1 MMPFKMTP
9 KRLALTFGG
18 LVLLLGAV
26 LFGTGWYFSIQI
38 EDDVLL
44 VKHEPEKYEIEVV
57 ALEDDRV
64 KLRFSTEEELRK
76 QPETMG
82 LKWPDGYARAGKTLE
97 IGGSEV
103 LREYSQLE
111 GALAVGDWV
120 RFDKFAYPGDP
131 ARAHEIPFE
140 EIQFPS
146 PLGELEAWEID
157 GFNDTWVIFVHGKGS
172 NRREALRMLPVVEA
186 AGLPSLVITYRNDAG
201 EPEDPSGYY
210 WYGLTEWEDLEAASQ
225 YALDSGATRLVLVGY
240 SMGGGIVSNFLYQS
254 PLARRAV
261 GVILDSPMLD
271 LGATVD
277 LGAEN
282 LNVPSF
288 LTAIAKAISGF
299 RFDIDWEALDYLNR
313 VDDISAPVLL
323 FHGDADE
330 TVPVST
336 SEIFAK
342 SRPDIVTYEFFEGA
356 PHVGAWNVDPE
367 RYEAAVSEFLNRV
380 VP

>member
-38 EDDVLL
+38 EDDVLR

-103 LREYSQLE
+103 LREYTQLE

-146 PLGELEAWEID
+146 PLGARSLGD
-157 GFNDTWVIFVHGKGS
+157 
-172 NRREALRMLPVVEA
+172 RR
-186 AGLPSLVITYRNDAG
+186 I
-201 EPEDPSGYY
+201 
-210 WYGLTEWEDLEAASQ
+210 Q
-225 YALDSGATRLVLVGY
+225 
-240 SMGGGIVSNFLYQS
+240 
-254 PLARRAV
+254 
-261 GVILDSPMLD
+261 
-271 LGATVD
+271 
-277 LGAEN
+277 
-282 LNVPSF
+282 
-288 LTAIAKAISGF
+288 
-299 RFDIDWEALDYLNR
+299 
-313 VDDISAPVLL
+313 
-323 FHGDADE
+323 
-330 TVPVST
+330 
-336 SEIFAK
+336 
-342 SRPDIVTYEFFEGA
+342 
-356 PHVGAWNVDPE
+356 
-367 RYEAAVSEFLNRV
+367 
-380 VP
+380 